1 MEIIDQLWSCTLLY
15 CCSCSFVYMEQWFN
29 AFIPVIKPLFTCF
42 YRQCVSDTEEEEVP
56 VLTFL
61 DIYHRGS
68 GNSLNEIIDIKK
80 IILRNKMCSTREIQL
95 LKISLK
101 PIAICFCPSSV
112 IFSDDKLLR
121 PIFTACSDE
130 GQ

>member
-1 MEIIDQLWSCTLLY
+1 M
-15 CCSCSFVYMEQWFN
+15 
-29 AFIPVIKPLFTCF
+29 FTCF
-42 YRQCVSDTEEEEVP
+42 YIQCVSDTEEEEVP

-68 GNSLNEIIDIKK
+68 DYSLNEIIDIKK
-80 IILRNKMCSTREIQL
+80 IILRNKMCSTRGIQL

-101 PIAICFCPSSV
+101 PIAICFWPSSV

-121 PIFTACSDE
+121 PIFTTCSDE